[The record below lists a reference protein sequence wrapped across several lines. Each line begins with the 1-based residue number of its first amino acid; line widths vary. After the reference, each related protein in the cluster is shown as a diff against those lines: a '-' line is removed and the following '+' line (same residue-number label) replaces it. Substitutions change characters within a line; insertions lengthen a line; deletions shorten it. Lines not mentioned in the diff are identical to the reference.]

1 MPSVPWVES
10 FSPSFSARHDSSQ
23 SDDAARMLDDLE
35 VFRARLGRA
44 FASTPG
50 EVTVVMHP
58 RPVALALAHPWLPL
72 ARRLSAPAA
81 RRYYAGWFSEGEIH
95 VLAPG
100 ALRARAS
107 GGEGSTEALLLSPR
121 HEYAHLVIGAHNP
134 GLPPPFRPRSFRRY
148 LRLAWLAEGAAAWLS
163 GQVPHLRPAIA
174 RRLREGERPAFPPAP
189 RDALIL
195 GGTVF
200 SMLDEEAG
208 PRAAVAL
215 ARAIPAERP
224 ETALVHAFGRPF
236 AELSRDWR
244 DYLDEL
250 RA

>member
-1 MPSVPWVES
+1 VAWVES
-10 FSPSFSARHDSSQ
+10 FSPSFSARHDSAQ
-23 SDDAARMLDDLE
+23 ANDAARLLDDLE
-35 VFRARLGRA
+35 VYRSRLGRV
-44 FASTPG
+44 FPSTPG
-50 EVTVVMHP
+50 EVTVVIHP
-58 RPVALALAHPWLPL
+58 RPAALALAHPWLPL

-81 RRYYAGWFSEGEIH
+81 RRYYAGWFSEGSIH
-95 VLAPG
+95 VLAPE

-107 GGEGSTEALLLSPR
+107 GGEGSEAALLLSPR
-121 HEYAHLVIGAHNP
+121 HEYAHLVLGAHNP
-134 GLPPPFRPRSFRRY
+134 GLPPPFRPRSFGRY

-163 GQVPHLRPAIA
+163 GQVPHLRPAIT
-174 RRLREGERPAFPPAP
+174 RRLREGGRPSFPPAP

-200 SMLDEEAG
+200 SLLDEEAG

-224 ETALVHAFGRPF
+224 ETALTRAFGRPLG
-236 AELSRDWR
+236 ELTRDWR